1 MRARAR
7 SDDTKPIRILAVD
20 DHALLRAGVA
30 SLIADEPDMTLVA
43 KEANGRAVSED
54 AVKGQ
59 VRSILSKLGASDRPQ
74 AAMIGLKR
82 RIIEP

>member
-1 MRARAR
+1 VRARAK

-20 DHALLRAGVA
+20 DHALPRQCVA

-43 KEANGRAVSED
+43 KAANGREAIEQHD
-54 AVKGQ
+54 GTY
-59 VRSILSKLGASDRPQ
+59 

-82 RIIEP
+82 AIIEL